1 MFQVVEFLSDLTLIS
16 LSFSFFLFPLSL
28 SHVQKFLQ
36 ENGFDPHMIRRQ
48 GSVLSLSGLSQT
60 STSSFKVYNYI
71 YTYQYV
77 KYSSMMC

>member
-1 MFQVVEFLSDLTLIS
+1 MFQVVEFFSDIALTFLLSCS
-16 LSFSFFLFPLSL
+16 LFPLSL
-28 SHVQKFLQ
+28 SHMQKFLQ